1 MMCSWRA
8 VGGGG
13 RDGLLCSVQ
22 SLEGDGGSSS
32 FITWLSR
39 LAWASISSQQV
50 VGSGVGGEV
59 EDPLGG
65 FNRLT

>member
-1 MMCSWRA
+1 MGWSA
-8 VGGGG
+8 
-13 RDGLLCSVQ
+13 LCSHSSTQ
-22 SLEGDGGSSS
+22 GDGGGSS

-50 VGSGVGGEV
+50 VGSGVGGGV